1 MLALRYAALLVLV
14 VWLGGLVALG
24 AVAAPTMF
32 EVLQARVPADGR
44 MLAGAVFGE
53 TLVRFTLVEYAC
65 GVLLVL
71 SLFLRAIL
79 GPRPRRFA
87 WRTAL
92 ACLML
97 VATLVSG
104 LFVTPRIE
112 VLQRTIG
119 GVPSSLPEQD
129 ERRVLFGR
137 LHALSTGLQFVPLLG
152 GLALMYWEL
161 KG

>member
-32 EVLQARVPADGR
+32 DVLQARVPGEGR
-44 MLAGAVFGE
+44 VLAGAVFGE
-53 TLVRFTLVEYAC
+53 TLDRFTLVEYAC
-65 GVLLVL
+65 GVLLLL
-71 SLFLRAIL
+71 SLVLRAIL

-87 WRTAL
+87 WRTTFACVML
-92 ACLML
+92 A
-97 VATLVSG
+97 ATLVSG

-112 VLQRTIG
+112 GLQRSIG
-119 GVPSSLPEQD
+119 IAPSRLPEQD
-129 ERRVLFGR
+129 ERRMLFGR
-137 LHALSTGLQFVPLLG
+137 LHALSTGLQFVPLVG